1 MTHKQTTMSSK
12 IIPGQWPLWRGG
24 FVILV
29 LGMLVGCSSTPKTE
43 RSDLRDP
50 YEHTN
55 RKIFAF
61 NMGVDSYVLEPVADG
76 YRSNVPDAGRR
87 AVERTVG
94 QLRAVRDEQPRPNQR
109 LHPQLPRRQNG
120 SALIRP
126 GRTPR
131 PGIPGTP
138 P

>member
-12 IIPGQWPLWRGG
+12 LIAGHWPRSRGG

-29 LGMLVGCSSTPKTE
+29 LCMLVGCSSMPE
-43 RSDLRDP
+43 ADRSDLRDP

-76 YRSNVPDAGRR
+76 YRTNVPDAGRHAIDNHLDWAGLPSR
-87 AVERTVG
+87 S
-94 QLRAVRDEQPRPNQR
+94 LR
-109 LHPQLPRRQNG
+109 
-120 SALIRP
+120 
-126 GRTPR
+126 
-131 PGIPGTP
+131 
-138 P
+138 